1 MLRFASL
8 LLLLCTFPG
17 QAEDLRATLSAYSHA
32 QLVESEQGAVVDYEL
47 GLDALQKRLGQW
59 GFDKSVRVSGN
70 RVASTYQIQDGFSA
84 SELADELESAVK
96 ARGYT
101 VLFSCL
107 GRDCGRA
114 VQWANRVFQ
123 QRLLYGQENE
133 QRYWI
138 AFKEGESDVRVRLAY
153 ASFRTEARQ
162 YLHIEELDLTGL
174 APAEFVAP

>member
-1 MLRFASL
+1 MSRYAAVLFFVFVNAS
-8 LLLLCTFPG
+8 
-17 QAEDLRATLSAYSHA
+17 QAEDLWDTLSRHSHA
-32 QLVESEQGAVVDYEL
+32 QVVESYQGPVIDYEL

-59 GFDKSVRVSGN
+59 GFDQSVRISGT
-70 RVASTYQIQDGFSA
+70 RAASTYQIRDGFSA
-84 SELADELESAVK
+84 SRLAEELEADIK
-96 ARGYT
+96 AHGYT

-138 AFKEGESDVRVRLAY
+138 AFKEGEGGVRVTLAY

-162 YLHIEELDLTGL
+162 YLHVEQLDLEGSVPDAFL
-174 APAEFVAP
+174 KF

>member
-1 MLRFASL
+1 MLRFVVLFLFLCAKAS
-8 LLLLCTFPG
+8 
-17 QAEDLRATLSAYSHA
+17 QADDVREVLSHYSHA
-32 QLVESEQGAVVDYEL
+32 QLVASEQGPVVDYEL

-59 GFDKSVRVSGN
+59 GFDKSVRVSGF

-84 SELADELESAVK
+84 NQLADELEADVK
-96 ARGYT
+96 NRGYD

-138 AFKEGESDVRVRLAY
+138 AVKQTAGGVQVNLAY

-162 YLHIEELDLTGL
+162 YLHIEVLDLEGPVPGAL
-174 APAEFVAP
+174 VSP